1 LSGRSVGCMSEN
13 ERAERHGESAQ
24 REGEEVSEREAEE
37 ERLAKRFAEEVIA
50 RGEAVEEGAPLT
62 GGATHEIVRNPG
74 SAHGA
79 PAVRRRRYSAF

>member
-1 LSGRSVGCMSEN
+1 MSEN
-13 ERAERHGESAQ
+13 QRATGHDESAQ
-24 REGEEVSEREAEE
+24 HEDAEPAE
-37 ERLAKRFAEEVIA
+37 TDEQSLARRFAEDVIA

-74 SAHGA
+74 RATNA